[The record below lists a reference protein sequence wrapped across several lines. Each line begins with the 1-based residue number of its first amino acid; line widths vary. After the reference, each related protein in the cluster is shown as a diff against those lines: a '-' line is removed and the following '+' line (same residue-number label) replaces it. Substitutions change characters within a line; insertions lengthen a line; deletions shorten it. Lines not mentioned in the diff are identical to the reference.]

1 MPLSFAEK
9 SELSSLLAA
18 RRGLLNNITSH
29 MSIRDMS
36 SAESA
41 RLDSLYGQV
50 AKLDERI
57 AQLENALSADLPASA
72 DGSMIASNNGNR
84 SMGRRS
90 QSWPLGST
98 NSRTGSDS
106 EVLRA
111 WLRHG
116 LPCEQDCDREI
127 LQHRGYNPSANA
139 LEFRANLSTG
149 GSGAGAE
156 LVPQSFYAEVQNAL
170 KNVAPL
176 RGICKLIQSDTGE
189 TLRIPVNDDS
199 SNSGVIVAENAEH
212 TALDMSFTE
221 ISLGAYTYSSRLVK
235 CSNELLQDT
244 GIDLAQFLGQQ
255 LGERIGRI
263 QEQHFLTGTG
273 SSQPQGIITAASTTT
288 AASATAIGIND
299 LITLMNAVDPAYKNT
314 GGKVAFVMHQ
324 TVWSALRRLQDSQG
338 RQLISDIQ
346 AGQAPELFGY
356 PVLLTSGMDSTFV
369 ATKKTV
375 LFGNFDY
382 YAILDVAN
390 LVVARSADRFF
401 EFNQTA
407 FLALQRTDA
416 KCLNASAFRV
426 LVH

>member
-1 MPLSFAEK
+1 VGVPQK
-9 SELSSLLAA
+9 SQED
-18 RRGLLNNITSH
+18 R
-29 MSIRDMS
+29 
-36 SAESA
+36 
-41 RLDSLYGQV
+41 
-50 AKLDERI
+50 
-57 AQLENALSADLPASA
+57 
-72 DGSMIASNNGNR
+72 
-84 SMGRRS
+84 
-90 QSWPLGST
+90 
-98 NSRTGSDS
+98 
-106 EVLRA
+106 
-111 WLRHG
+111 
-116 LPCEQDCDREI
+116 DRET
-127 LQHRGYNPSANA
+127 LQNRGYNPSANA

-156 LVPQSFYAEVQNAL
+156 LVPKSFYSEVQTAL

-176 RGICKLIQSDTGE
+176 RAICKVITSDTGE

-199 SNSGVIVAENAEH
+199 SNSGVIIAENAEH

-235 CSNELLQDT
+235 CSNELLQDS
-244 GIDLAQFLGQQ
+244 GIDLAQFLGRQ
-255 LGERIGRI
+255 LGERLGRA
-263 QEQHFLTGTG
+263 QEAHFLTGTG
-273 SSQPQGIITAASTTT
+273 SSQPEGIITAASTTT
-288 AASATAIGIND
+288 AASATAIAIND
-299 LITLMNAVDPAYKNT
+299 LISLMNAVDPAYKNT

-324 TVWSALRRLQDSQG
+324 TVWSALRKLQDSQG

-382 YAILDVAN
+382 YAIRDVAN
-390 LVVARSADRFF
+390 LVVARSVDRYF
-401 EFNQTA
+401 EFNMSA

>member
-1 MPLSFAEK
+1 MPLSYAEK

-18 RRGLLNNITSH
+18 RRGVLNQITSS
-29 MSIRDMS
+29 MSQRDMNPVES
-36 SAESA
+36 KKVDDLYTKVAE
-41 RLDSLYGQV
+41 LDQ
-50 AKLDERI
+50 RI
-57 AQLENALSADLPASA
+57 AQLENAQSADIPASDPNA
-72 DGSMIASNNGNR
+72 NNMVASGGR
-84 SMGRRS
+84 SMGRLS
-90 QSWPLGST
+90 QPWPIGN

-106 EVLRA
+106 DILRA

-116 LPCEQDCDREI
+116 LPCEQDRDRET
-127 LQHRGYNPSANA
+127 LQNRGYNPSANA
-139 LEFRANLSTG
+139 LEFRANLSAG

-156 LVPQSFYAEVQNAL
+156 LVPQSFYAEVQRAW

-176 RGICKLIQSDTGE
+176 RGICKLIQSDSGE
-189 TLRIPVNDDS
+189 TLRIPINDDT
-199 SNSGVIVAENAEH
+199 SNTGSIIAENAEH

-221 ISLGAYTYSSRLVK
+221 IILSAYTYSSRLVK

-244 GIDLAQFLGQQ
+244 GIDLAAFLGQQ
-255 LGERIGRI
+255 LGERIGRA
-263 QEQHFLTGTG
+263 QEAHFLTGTG
-273 SSQPQGIITAASTTT
+273 SSQPQGVITAASTTT
-288 AASATAIGIND
+288 AASATAITIND

-324 TVWSALRRLQDSQG
+324 TVWSALRKLQDSQG

-382 YAILDVAN
+382 YAIRDAAN

>member
-1 MPLSFAEK
+1 MLTTSEK
-9 SELSSLLAA
+9 SELSAMRA
-18 RRGLLNNITSH
+18 QRRGYLNQITGLTS
-29 MSIRDMS
+29 RDMS
-36 SAESA
+36 ADQMAKVDELYQKIAEMDA
-41 RLDSLYGQV
+41 RLSD
-50 AKLDERI
+50 
-57 AQLENALSADLPASA
+57 LENAASGDLPASV
-72 DGSMIASNNGNR
+72 DGSMIASNGNR
-84 SMGRRS
+84 SQGRRS
-90 QSWPLGST
+90 QAWPIGN
-98 NSRTGSDS
+98 NSRATGSDS
-106 EVLRA
+106 DILRA

-116 LPCEQDCDREI
+116 LPCEQDRDRET
-127 LQHRGYNPSANA
+127 LQNRGYNPSVNA
-139 LEFRANLSTG
+139 LEFRANLSAG

-156 LVPQSFYAEVQNAL
+156 LVPKSFFAEVQRAL

-176 RGICKLIQSDTGE
+176 RGICKLIQSDSGE
-189 TLRIPVNDDS
+189 TLRIPINDDT
-199 SNSGVIVAENAEH
+199 SNTGTIISENAEH

-221 ISLGAYTYSSRLVK
+221 ISLGAYTYSSRLLK

-244 GIDLAQFLGQQ
+244 GIDLAAFLGQQ
-255 LGERIGRI
+255 LGERIGRA
-263 QEQHFLTGTG
+263 QEAHFLTGSG
-273 SSQPQGIITAASTTT
+273 SSQPEGVITAASTTT

-299 LITLMNAVDPAYKNT
+299 LITLMNAVDPAYKT
-314 GGKVAFVMHQ
+314 GPKVAFCMHQ

-382 YAILDVAN
+382 YAIRDVAN
-390 LVVARSADRFF
+390 LVVARSVDRFF
-401 EFNQTA
+401 EFNMSA

>member
-1 MPLSFAEK
+1 MLTHAEK
-9 SELSSLLAA
+9 SELSAMRA
-18 RRGLLNNITSH
+18 ERRGYLNQITSLT
-29 MSIRDMS
+29 SSRDM
-36 SAESA
+36 APADVARVDELYAKIAAMDA
-41 RLDSLYGQV
+41 RLSD
-50 AKLDERI
+50 
-57 AQLENALSADLPASA
+57 LENAASGDLPASV
-72 DGSMIASNNGNR
+72 DGNMIASNGSR

-90 QSWPLGST
+90 QAWPVG
-98 NSRTGSDS
+98 NSNRANTSDS

-116 LPCEQDCDREI
+116 LPSERDSDRET
-127 LQHRGYNPSANA
+127 LQNRGYNPSANA

-156 LVPQSFYAEVQNAL
+156 LVPQSFYAEVQRAL

-176 RGICKLIQSDTGE
+176 RGFCKIITSDTGE

-199 SNSGVIVAENAEH
+199 SNSGAIVAENAEH
-212 TALDMSFTE
+212 TALDMTFTE

-235 CSNELLQDT
+235 CSNELLQDS
-244 GIDLAQFLGQQ
+244 GIDLAQFLGTQ

-263 QEQHFLTGTG
+263 QEQHFLTGSG
-273 SSQPQGIITAASTTT
+273 SSQPEGIITAASTTT

-299 LITLMNAVDPAYKNT
+299 LVTLMNAVDPAYKT

-324 TVWSALRRLQDSQG
+324 TVWSALRKLQDSQG

-382 YAILDVAN
+382 YAIRDVAN

-416 KCLNASAFRV
+416 KCLNAAAFRV